1 MVLAAFPYL
10 AAVLPGGRTLTTAAA
25 RASTAEPMETK
36 VQTPAEILARM
47 QQEVPPGRQC
57 LNGEE
62 LRQLATLTQALLASK
77 PVAREEYSRFL
88 AAAGKD
94 IDLPHPVLAACL
106 KGKRI
111 LVTGGTG
118 CIGTTLMAQLARLD
132 PACLVSVSRGVT
144 QGWPR
149 LAGAGYVHADIR
161 DRDRLAAVFARANCD
176 IVFHVAGQRDP
187 GLAEHEVHRTVTT
200 NVLGTRNVVSAAAA
214 SGVSHVVAASTGKA
228 FRPYSPEIY
237 TASKRAAEWLLYRA
251 AADGL
256 TACSAARF
264 THVIDN
270 SIIHARLLEWCN
282 GGVIRLHS
290 PDIAFYVQS
299 ALQSAQLLLAAAAG
313 AQWGSLRVHAIN
325 DLGWPVALVDVALGV
340 LARTGSTAPIY
351 FSGYDR
357 GYESAPFPALYDPM
371 TAGDLSPL
379 ISAFEGAGTE
389 QACCADID
397 VFPLHVAAAP
407 ALEERMEAL
416 AATCARTEQ
425 PEPVRAAL
433 DELSWALFDATM
445 AAVPRRVLARAA
457 QRCERQR
464 DGMDA
469 VHARMLATI
478 GQYAAGANPVPAA
491 RKQPAGGELPTEMI
505 GTP

>member
-1 MVLAAFPYL
+1 MGLAAFPYL
-10 AAVLPGGRTLTTAAA
+10 VAVRPDGRTLTTAAA
-25 RASTAEPMETK
+25 RTSTAEPMETK
-36 VQTPAEILARM
+36 VQTSADILARM

-57 LNGEE
+57 LNGAE
-62 LRQLATLTQALLASK
+62 LRQLATHTQALLASK
-77 PVAREEYSRFL
+77 PAAQEEYSRFL
-88 AAAGKD
+88 AAARKD
-94 IDLPHPVLAACL
+94 IDLPHRVLAACL

-111 LVTGGTG
+111 LVSGGTG
-118 CIGTTLMAQLARLD
+118 CIGATLMAQLARLE
-132 PACLVSVSRGVT
+132 PAYLVSVSRGVT

-149 LAGAGYVHADIR
+149 VADADYVHADIR
-161 DRDRLAAVFARANCD
+161 DRDQLAAVFDHANCD

-237 TASKRAAEWLLYRA
+237 TASKRAAEWLLCRA

-270 SIIHARLLEWCN
+270 SIIHARLLDWCN
-282 GGVIRLHS
+282 GGLIRLHS

-299 ALQSAQLLLAAAAG
+299 ARQSARLLLAAAAG
-313 AQWGSLRVHAIN
+313 AQRGSLRVHAIN

-371 TAGDLSPL
+371 TAGDMSPL
-379 ISAFEGAGTE
+379 ISGTRAADGSTGRHLRADGAARAGPCRARRAFLGAVRRHHGGGSPPGTG
-389 QACCADID
+389 
-397 VFPLHVAAAP
+397 PRGP
-407 ALEERMEAL
+407 AL
-416 AATCARTEQ
+416 RT
-425 PEPVRAAL
+425 
-433 DELSWALFDATM
+433 
-445 AAVPRRVLARAA
+445 
-457 QRCERQR
+457 
-464 DGMDA
+464 
-469 VHARMLATI
+469 
-478 GQYAAGANPVPAA
+478 AA
-491 RKQPAGGELPTEMI
+491 RRSGCRSCTNAGNDRAICGRGKSRAGGPETAGRRRTGHGDDRHTMTNSVKPDFPGLSRI
-505 GTP
+505 

>member
-1 MVLAAFPYL
+1 M
-10 AAVLPGGRTLTTAAA
+10 
-25 RASTAEPMETK
+25 
-36 VQTPAEILARM
+36 QTPAEIIARM
-47 QQEVPPGRQC
+47 QQEVPPGRQR
-57 LNGEE
+57 LNDEE
-62 LRQLATLTQALLASK
+62 LRRLGLLTRALLASK
-77 PVAREEYSRFL
+77 PAAQEEYRRFL
-88 AAAGKD
+88 GAARKN
-94 IDLPHPVLAACL
+94 IELPYPVLAGHLA
-106 KGKRI
+106 GKRI

-118 CIGTTLMAQLARLD
+118 CIGAKLMSQLAQFQ
-132 PACLVSVSRGVT
+132 PARLVSVSRGVT
-144 QGWPR
+144 RGWP
-149 LAGAGYVHADIR
+149 LQAGAEYVRADIR
-161 DRDRLAAVFARANCD
+161 NAGQLADVFQQASYD
-176 IVFHVAGQRDP
+176 IVFHLAGQRDP
-187 GLAEHEVHRTVTT
+187 GLAEYEVHRTVTT
-200 NVLGTRNVVSAAAA
+200 NVLGTRNVVSAAVA

-270 SIIHARLLEWCN
+270 SIIHARLLEWCH

-313 AQWGSLRVHAIN
+313 TQWGSLRVHAIN

-389 QACCADID
+389 QACCEDID
-397 VFPLHVAAAP
+397 VFPFHVAAAP

-425 PEPVRAAL
+425 PEAVRAAL

-457 QRCERQR
+457 QRCERRR
-464 DGMDA
+464 DGLDA

-491 RKQPAGGELPTEMI
+491 RKQPAGGEVPTEMI

>member
-1 MVLAAFPYL
+1 M
-10 AAVLPGGRTLTTAAA
+10 
-25 RASTAEPMETK
+25 ASTAEPMETK

-62 LRQLATLTQALLASK
+62 LRRLATLTQALLASK
-77 PVAREEYSRFL
+77 PAAEQEYSRFL
-88 AAAGKD
+88 DAAGKD
-94 IDLPHPVLAACL
+94 IDLPYPALAACL
-106 KGKRI
+106 EGKRI
-111 LVTGGTG
+111 LVSGGTG
-118 CIGTTLMAQLARLD
+118 CIGATLMAQLARFQ
-132 PACLVSVSRGVT
+132 PARLISVSRGVT
-144 QGWPR
+144 GGWPR
-149 LAGAGYVHADIR
+149 VADAEYVQADIR
-161 DRDRLAAVFARANCD
+161 DAGRLAAVFGRARCD

-200 NVLGTRNVVSAAAA
+200 NVLGTRNVVRAAAA
-214 SGVSHVVAASTGKA
+214 SGVSHVIAASTGKA

-237 TASKRAAEWLLYRA
+237 TASKRAAEWLLSRA

-256 TACSAARF
+256 MDCSAARF

-270 SIIHARLLEWCN
+270 SIIHARLLDWCD
-282 GGVIRLHS
+282 GGLIRLHS

-313 AQWGSLRVHAIN
+313 PQRGALRVHAIN

-340 LARTGSTAPIY
+340 LARTGAEAPIY

-357 GYESAPFPALYDPM
+357 GYESVPFPALYDPM
-371 TAGDLSPL
+371 TAGDISPL
-379 ISAFEGAGTE
+379 ISAFEDASTE
-389 QACCADID
+389 RAWCADID
-397 VFPLHVAAAP
+397 AFPLQVAPTP
-407 ALEERMEAL
+407 ALDERLEAL
-416 AATCARTEQ
+416 AAACARTER

-433 DELSWALFDATM
+433 DGLSWALFDATM
-445 AAVPRRVLARAA
+445 AAVPRGVLARAA

-464 DGMDA
+464 AGLDA

-478 GQYAAGANPVPAA
+478 GHYAAGANPVPAA
-491 RKQPAGGELPTEMI
+491 REQTAGGELPTEMI